1 MKMSVDSE
9 ITSIDA
15 VLGELMRHSRIEDIT
30 ISDPPTEQVIAEIYL
45 REDVG
50 SIGGASDGS
59 S

>member
-30 ISDPPTEQVIAEIYL
+30 ISDPPTEQVIAEIYQ

-50 SIGGASDGS
+50 TVGGG
-59 S
+59 